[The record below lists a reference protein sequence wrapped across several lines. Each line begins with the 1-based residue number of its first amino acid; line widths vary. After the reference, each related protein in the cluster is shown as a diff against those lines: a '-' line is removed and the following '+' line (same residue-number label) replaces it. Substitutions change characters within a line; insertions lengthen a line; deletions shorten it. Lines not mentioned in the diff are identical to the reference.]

1 MVSLPQGMKIV
12 LLDLDGTIHLGG
24 IPIPGAVEFVHRCH
38 VNGIKTIFLSN
49 NSSKSVNEYVN
60 QLNSMGISVVDDDI
74 LLSTHDCIQ
83 WLKIKKW
90 TKVYCLG
97 TRGMKE
103 LMIENGIE
111 CLEDGVDCVVLGY
124 DTELTYEKLSKGT
137 SLIHQNIPLVATH
150 PDIVCP
156 SPDGGLP
163 DVGAILK
170 MIELTTGVQPTI
182 ITGKPRSE
190 MILGR
195 LEIEGVKPSKVAMI
209 GDRLYTDMEMA
220 RSSGVV
226 SILVLSGEA
235 TQDDVDNYSWTP
247 DFVVNSLEDFV
258 FDSA

>member
-24 IPIPGAVEFVHRCH
+24 MPIPGAVDFIQRCH
-38 VNGIKTIFLSN
+38 ESGIKTIFLSN
-49 NSSKSVNEYVN
+49 NSSKSVNEYVVK
-60 QLNSMGISVVDDDI
+60 LNSMGINACADDI

-83 WLKIKKW
+83 WLKVKKW

-97 TRGMKE
+97 TKSMKE
-103 LMIENGIE
+103 MMIENGIE
-111 CLEDGVDCVVLGY
+111 CLEDSVDCVVLGY
-124 DTELTYEKLSKGT
+124 DTELTYEKLSKAT

-150 PDIVCP
+150 PDIICP

-190 MILGR
+190 MILTR
-195 LEIEGVKPSKVAMI
+195 LEIEGVKPSNVAMI

-226 SILVLSGEA
+226 SILVLTGEA
-235 TQDDVDNYSWTP
+235 TQEDVDNYSWTP
-247 DFVVNSLEDFV
+247 DFIVNSVGDIV
-258 FDSA
+258 FESA

>member
-24 IPIPGAVEFVHRCH
+24 MPIPGAVDFIQRCH
-38 VNGIKTIFLSN
+38 ENGIKTIFLSN
-49 NSSKSVNEYVN
+49 NSSRSVNEYVVK
-60 QLNSMGISVVDDDI
+60 LNSMGIDACADDI

-83 WLKIKKW
+83 WLKMKKW
-90 TKVYCLG
+90 TKVYSLG
-97 TRGMKE
+97 TKSMKE
-103 LMIENGIE
+103 MMVENGIE

-124 DTELTYEKLSKGT
+124 DTELTYEKLSKAT

-190 MILGR
+190 MILTR
-195 LEIEGVKPSKVAMI
+195 LEIEGVKPSNVAMI

-226 SILVLSGEA
+226 SILVLTGEA
-235 TQDDVDNYSWTP
+235 TQEDVDKYSWTP
-247 DFVVNSLEDFV
+247 DFIVNSGGDIV
-258 FDSA
+258 FEAA